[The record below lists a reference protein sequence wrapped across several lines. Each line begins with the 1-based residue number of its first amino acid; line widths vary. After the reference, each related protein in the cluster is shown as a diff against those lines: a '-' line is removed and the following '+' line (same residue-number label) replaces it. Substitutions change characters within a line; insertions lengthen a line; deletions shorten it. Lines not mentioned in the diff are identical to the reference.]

1 MAVRKSMEETLVVAG
16 DRDDLLTRCAKGLIA
31 SGFKD
36 VQTALGLGQVS
47 GKLKKATTSGDILI
61 TATPHSSGQVQLV
74 FKSTGNVD
82 NIYALFSSPNKKI
95 ISLAKSSIA

>member
-1 MAVRKSMEETLVVAG
+1 M
-16 DRDDLLTRCAKGLIA
+16 A

-36 VQTALGLGQVS
+36 VQTSFGLGQVS
-47 GKLKKATTSGDILI
+47 GKLKKATTSGEILI

-74 FKSTGNVD
+74 LRSTGNVD

-95 ISLAKSSIA
+95 MSLAKAGIV